1 MSRSLEHQTRAFQS
15 VMVGLIKLYQ
25 FRDRNE
31 MVAYG
36 LSVSQ
41 AYALRSLAER
51 GPLAMSELAEDLNLT
66 LSSTTRVVDPL
77 VERKLVKRAQSRSD
91 RRVWRVSLTSKG
103 EGRWS
108 KIESELLAIDSRV
121 LATFPSA
128 QRETLIEAVEALANA
143 TREWRAKKSRE
154 DG

>member
-1 MSRSLEHQTRAFQS
+1 
-15 VMVGLIKLYQ
+15 
-25 FRDRNE
+25 
-31 MVAYG
+31 
-36 LSVSQ
+36 
-41 AYALRSLAER
+41 
-51 GPLAMSELAEDLNLT
+51 
-66 LSSTTRVVDPL
+66 

-121 LATFPSA
+121 LATLPSA

-143 TREWRAKKSRE
+143 AREWRAKKSRE